1 MTKACRSDCCDDIIL
16 SPIRARNATESHFTV
31 SFGSVGRGRF
41 LRQGHARLSC
51 RPLHSSLS
59 VHEAHAHAMA
69 LACHSRAQESGNLWS
84 RPCHGNHQHVIMGS
98 SAPEDDTPSLPL
110 IITSVN
116 VDSPWC
122 DKAQEAN
129 IRPKTRGSV
138 PQVECSVDCSRSFS
152 RITQASHVCWNN
164 MEQPQIHY

>member
-51 RPLHSSLS
+51 RHLHSSFS
-59 VHEAHAHAMA
+59 VHEAHAHTMA

-129 IRPKTRGSV
+129 IRPKTRGSK
-138 PQVECSVDCSRSFS
+138 PKHSPSSGMFCGLFKEFL
-152 RITQASHVCWNN
+152 
-164 MEQPQIHY
+164 